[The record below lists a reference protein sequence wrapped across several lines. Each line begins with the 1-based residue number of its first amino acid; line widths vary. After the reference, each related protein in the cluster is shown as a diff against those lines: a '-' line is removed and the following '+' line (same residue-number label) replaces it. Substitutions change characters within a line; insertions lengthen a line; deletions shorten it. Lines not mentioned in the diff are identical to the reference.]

1 MENEEIIINEE
12 ASTLKKALEALECR
26 VLYFNSL
33 YSESIATLLEALNK
47 TDHSLLSMIA
57 LIFLSKGKTPEPYDA
72 NNVVIPFEEV
82 FAHFQSFP
90 IPKVFFFDSACGNVN
105 DFSIP
110 IYPENSII
118 LVAIHTSLESSPVVE
133 EFTKK
138 LSHTNVQKCFKE
150 ICAHNNDSRTV
161 KSKWHDNIGS
171 SFFIVKSIIDR

>member
-110 IYPENSII
+110 ICPNNSLI
-118 LVAIHTSLESSPVVE
+118 LAAIHTSLESSPVVK
-133 EFTKK
+133 EFTEK
-138 LSHTNVQKCFKE
+138 LSHTNVQKCFEE
-150 ICAHNNDSRTV
+150 ICAHNNDSGTV
-161 KSKWHDNIGS
+161 KSKWHDTFGS
-171 SFFIVKSIIDR
+171 SFFIVKSINDR